1 MQAKSVLLAAAL
13 AAAATVSISS
23 FAGAEAGHPN
33 IIAAREDAEHAIKK
47 MQQAQK
53 ANEYDMGGHAKKAE
67 ELLAQAIDEMKLA
80 AKADNKN
87 DKK

>member
-1 MQAKSVLLAAAL
+1 MQAKSVILAAAL
-13 AAAATVSISS
+13 VAAAVVSVAS
-23 FAGAEAGHPN
+23 FAGAMAGHPN

-53 ANEYDMGGHAKKAE
+53 ANEYDLGGHAKKAE
-67 ELLAQAIDEMKLA
+67 ELLAQSIEEMKLA
-80 AKADNKN
+80 AQADNKN